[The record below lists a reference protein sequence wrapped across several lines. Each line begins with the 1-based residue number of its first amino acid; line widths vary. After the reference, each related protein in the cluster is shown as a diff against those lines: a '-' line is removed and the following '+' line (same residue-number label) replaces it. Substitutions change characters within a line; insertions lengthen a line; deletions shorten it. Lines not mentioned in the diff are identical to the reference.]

1 MKRLWI
7 ALLLVLLVLLTG
19 CADGEVQEKVQQA
32 QVQAPVNEPVMDTAA
47 QEVKTGLA
55 VIGSIAKSMN
65 ATPDFPG
72 AAHTEVTF
80 VALTLDRDG
89 VIRQCCIDGVSAVI
103 PFDATGA
110 LQEEE
115 GVTFASKNELG
126 DEYAM
131 HKASAIG
138 SEWREQADAF
148 ARYAVGR
155 KVEELSGG
163 DVATSVTISTDA
175 ILQAIAVAAENAVHQ
190 GARIG
195 DELTM
200 TVLSHSDDSRSAS
213 LDTGTDGCVAFRTD
227 VAAVTWRDGAITS
240 CCLDALETV
249 VPITPEGLIGVEL
262 SAAQPSMAMI
272 SRASPLA
279 VNFYPAQEWYRRAES
294 FANYMLG
301 KTAQEMEEGALEVSG
316 GNSQAVFCALLY
328 KAAQQS
334 R

>member
-1 MKRLWI
+1 MKRLWM
-7 ALLLVLLVLLTG
+7 ALLLLLLAG
-19 CADGEVQEKVQQA
+19 CAGDEVQETVQQA
-32 QVQAPVNEPVMDTAA
+32 QVQVNEPVANTAA

-55 VIGSIAKSMN
+55 VVGSIAKSMN

-80 VALTLDRDG
+80 AALTLDQDG

-115 GVTFASKNELG
+115 DVEFASKNELG
-126 DEYAM
+126 EEYAM

-155 KVEELSGG
+155 KVEELSAG
-163 DVATSVTISTDA
+163 DVTSSVTISTDA
-175 ILQAIAVAAENAVHQ
+175 ILQAIRMAAETAVRQ
-190 GARIG
+190 GAQSG
-195 DELTM
+195 DELT
-200 TVLSHSDDSRSAS
+200 LAIISHSDESRSAS
-213 LDTGTDGCVAFRTD
+213 LDTGTDGYAAFRTD
-227 VAAVTWRDGAITS
+227 VMAVTWRGGAVTS
-240 CCLDALETV
+240 CAVDALETV
-249 VPITPEGLIGVEL
+249 LPVTPEGVIGVEL
-262 SAAQPSMAMI
+262 SAVQPSMTTI

-279 VNFYPAQEWYRRAES
+279 VNFYAAQDWCRRAENL
-294 FANYMLG
+294 AMGVLG
-301 KTAQEMEEGALEVSG
+301 KTAGEITAAAEVSG
-316 GNSQAVFCALLY
+316 STQEAVFDALLR